1 MNQATTQQY
10 APTGSLDRSVAMR
23 LRSVAAKLRAYT
35 LVIGVAHVVVCLIV
49 AVIIQCGIDY
59 GTHGVRWSIR
69 AAMLGAIVGGVI
81 VLVRRRIV
89 RPLRKRFGIA
99 EMANLVERR
108 YPDLSSSL
116 ISAVRFSSGDV
127 GSASDN
133 SRTLMAG
140 VVDRAGR
147 EAREFDFN
155 VVLDKHRARRAGI
168 MLTLAILISSSIAIA
183 DPHLVGLWFARNV
196 LLQNVDWPQ
205 RTHLVV
211 DMTGNELIGARGDD
225 LVIEATALGV
235 QPRVVEIIYET
246 VSGKVGRETM
256 VTVGSSS
263 AYRYRYT
270 IKNAQE
276 DLDFQLKGGDDLTD
290 SIHVRLLERPRVA
303 KTSMNIVPPPYTR
316 QEPVHLGDG
325 QRVAQVLPGSEVT
338 IRIETNKP
346 VTQSTLMAGRDVVTA
361 AQRDGNGYQATFAPD
376 ETHTYHFALL
386 DEVGLENRRPA
397 RFSIR
402 VVADEPPRLRL
413 TLPGVGG
420 MITPQAMLE
429 MELEF
434 TDTYGLATTEAVY
447 RTSRENADDGSIPLP
462 TFTPGTTSFSTS
474 VIWPVAEEALDPGET
489 LTLFSRASDFDN
501 INGPNEAQSPEV
513 MLRVVSREEL
523 LAELARREQEY
534 RGDFERLVDSQERL
548 RGDLLTLLG
557 RHQSST
563 TETLSDDLSPLE
575 RRQRNIAGSVNVIRQ
590 QFEQILAELH
600 VNQLD
605 TLDERDRLGKRIIE
619 PITQLAKRDL
629 VAAADAVRQWSRA
642 PESETANQIDPQQVK
657 ILVEMRSVLTS
668 MIQWEGYQEVV
679 NMLRDIIR
687 LQQELHSETKAA
699 LEKQA
704 GEVFED

>member
-1 MNQATTQQY
+1 
-10 APTGSLDRSVAMR
+10 
-23 LRSVAAKLRAYT
+23 
-35 LVIGVAHVVVCLIV
+35 
-49 AVIIQCGIDY
+49 
-59 GTHGVRWSIR
+59 
-69 AAMLGAIVGGVI
+69 
-81 VLVRRRIV
+81 
-89 RPLRKRFGIA
+89 
-99 EMANLVERR
+99 
-108 YPDLSSSL
+108 
-116 ISAVRFSSGDV
+116 
-127 GSASDN
+127 
-133 SRTLMAG
+133 
-140 VVDRAGR
+140 
-147 EAREFDFN
+147 
-155 VVLDKHRARRAGI
+155 
-168 MLTLAILISSSIAIA
+168 
-183 DPHLVGLWFARNV
+183 
-196 LLQNVDWPQ
+196 
-205 RTHLVV
+205 
-211 DMTGNELIGARGDD
+211 
-225 LVIEATALGV
+225 
-235 QPRVVEIIYET
+235 
-246 VSGKVGRETM
+246 
-256 VTVGSSS
+256 
-263 AYRYRYT
+263 
-270 IKNAQE
+270 
-276 DLDFQLKGGDDLTD
+276 
-290 SIHVRLLERPRVA
+290 
-303 KTSMNIVPPPYTR
+303 
-316 QEPVHLGDG
+316 
-325 QRVAQVLPGSEVT
+325 
-338 IRIETNKP
+338 
-346 VTQSTLMAGRDVVTA
+346 
-361 AQRDGNGYQATFAPD
+361 
-376 ETHTYHFALL
+376 
-386 DEVGLENRRPA
+386 
-397 RFSIR
+397 
-402 VVADEPPRLRL
+402 
-413 TLPGVGG
+413 
-420 MITPQAMLE
+420 
-429 MELEF
+429 
-434 TDTYGLATTEAVY
+434 
-447 RTSRENADDGSIPLP
+447 
-462 TFTPGTTSFSTS
+462 